1 MELFKVDFG
10 LTVWMFVAFAILL
23 FILWKYAW
31 PAILK
36 GVDGRADLI
45 DKGVEYAQNAKEQLD
60 NAQVEAQRYI
70 AEARHQQA
78 DIIADANKM
87 KSQIIE
93 EAREEARK
101 EAQKVM
107 DAAKLSIEQSR
118 KEAEQSLRDEVSRYA
133 LAIADKVTREQL
145 KNDKAQQ
152 KLVSTLL
159 DEMETKN

>member
-36 GVDGRADLI
+36 GVDGRAELI
-45 DKGVEYAQNAKEQLD
+45 DKGVEYARNAKEQLD
-60 NAQVEAQRYI
+60 NANVEAQRYV

-78 DIIADANKM
+78 DIIAEANKM
-87 KSQIIE
+87 KTQIIE
-93 EAREEARK
+93 EAREEAKK

-107 DAAKLSIEQSR
+107 ESAKVSIEQSR
-118 KEAEQSLRDEVSRYA
+118 KEAEKSLRDEVSRYA
-133 LAIADKVTREQL
+133 LAIAGQVTRDQM
-145 KNDKAQQ
+145 KDDKAQQ
-152 KLVSTLL
+152 KLVNTLL